1 MVLKKIKAYG
11 ELVMF
16 SHTLFSIPFGII
28 AMLLAANGFP
38 SLWLTVW
45 IFAAL
50 ISARTAA
57 NALNRL
63 IDKDIDAKNPRTA
76 GRHMPQGLVGTGEV
90 IVLIA
95 VCLLVLIISAF
106 MISPVCVG
114 LLPIPLALFFVYS
127 FTKRFTWLCHL
138 ILGAACACAPV
149 GAWVAVTGEIGVPAL
164 VLGAAVM
171 LWVAGFDIVYG
182 AQDVAF
188 DSEQSLHSIPET
200 FGVKNAL
207 IISAAFHLAAAAL
220 LIYTGILTGLGLI
233 YYIGV
238 GIITALLVYEHAL
251 VSPTNLKNVTIA
263 SYSINQIV
271 STLFLLFAG
280 ADILM
285 KSF

>member
-28 AMLLAANGFP
+28 AMLMAADGFP

-45 IFAAL
+45 ILFAL

-63 IDKDIDAKNPRTA
+63 VDKDIDAKNPRTA
-76 GRHMPQGLVGTGEV
+76 GRHMPRGAVGEGEV

-95 VCLLVLIISAF
+95 VCLIVLIVSAF
-106 MISPVCVG
+106 MISPICVG
-114 LLPIPLALFFVYS
+114 LLPLPLALFFVYS

-138 ILGAACACAPV
+138 ILGAACACAPL
-149 GAWVAVTGEIGVPAL
+149 GAWVAVTGEISAVAL
-164 VLGAAVM
+164 LLGAAVM
-171 LWVAGFDIVYG
+171 FWVAGFDIIYG

-188 DSEQSLHSIPET
+188 DREEALHSIPET

-207 IISAAFHLAAAAL
+207 IISSAFHLLAVAL
-220 LIYTGILTGLGLI
+220 LIVAGYLAGLGVF
-233 YYIGV
+233 YYIGAGLV
-238 GIITALLVYEHAL
+238 AALLVYEHAI

-271 STLFLLFAG
+271 STIFLLFSG
-280 ADILM
+280 ADVLI
-285 KSF
+285 K